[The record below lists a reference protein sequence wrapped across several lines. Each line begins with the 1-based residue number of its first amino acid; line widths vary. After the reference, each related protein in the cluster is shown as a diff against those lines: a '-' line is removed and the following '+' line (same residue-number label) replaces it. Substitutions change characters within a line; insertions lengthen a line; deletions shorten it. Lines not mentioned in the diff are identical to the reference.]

1 MDATKDR
8 IITHAATLFVNNGC
22 KVITMDDIANS
33 LGISKRTIYE
43 NFRDKEALLEACLH
57 YFYEQ
62 GKMDVRKILQSSD
75 NIIAAIFSLLE
86 NTSKM
91 FFRLK
96 FNFFSELQKYY
107 PDTYNNTI
115 KIYKQQHLDNTDKLL
130 QKGVVEGIVRE
141 DINPTILSILF
152 NELFIMIVQKDLF
165 ADYGFEKKD
174 AMHTCMSCITRGMLS
189 KKGLQ
194 ILDEHIEEFKRMMY
208 DKTI

>member
-130 QKGVVEGIVRE
+130 QKGVVDGIVRE

-152 NELFIMIVQKDLF
+152 NELFIMIVHKDLF

>member
-62 GKMDVRKILQSSD
+62 GKMDVQQILQSSD

-91 FFRLK
+91 FFRMK
-96 FNFFSELQKYY
+96 FNFFNELQKYY

-130 QKGVVEGIVRE
+130 QKGVVDGIVRE

-152 NELFIMIVQKDLF
+152 NELFIMIVHKDLF